1 MLLRANVMLLLTACI
16 WGFGFIGQRVGMDH
30 IGPYYFNALR
40 FLLGAVSL
48 LPVCWLLRKKRAKVQ
63 PSGKTS
69 WVFYWMTGIVLFC
82 GATCQQM
89 GMTFE
94 ETTAGKA
101 GFITGLYLVF
111 VPIIGFCLRQRIGWL
126 TVSGVL
132 LATMG
137 LYFLSVAEGFVIETG
152 DSLVLLG
159 ALFWAVHVQV
169 VGYASKQVD
178 PLRLAVGQYAIC
190 SAISFLLAFL
200 LEDVA
205 LAPMLDS
212 LGPILYCGLVSVGVA
227 YTLQIIAQQHVEPSQ
242 AAILLSL
249 EAVFAVFAGWLILD
263 ESLNTRETYGCI
275 LMFTGMLLSQ
285 FTGLKREREK

>member
-1 MLLRANVMLLLTACI
+1 MLLRANLMLLLTACI

-30 IGPYYFNALR
+30 IGPYFFNALR

-48 LPVCWLLRKKRAKVQ
+48 LPVCWLLRKKSATAQ

-69 WVFYWMTGIVLFC
+69 WSFYWMAGIALFC
-82 GATCQQM
+82 GATCQQV

-101 GFITGLYLVF
+101 GFITGLYLVL
-111 VPIIGFCLRQRIGWL
+111 VPIIGFYLRQRIGWL
-126 TVSGVL
+126 TVLGVL
-132 LATMG
+132 LATIG
-137 LYFLSVAEGFVIETG
+137 LYFLSVTEGFVIEKG
-152 DSLVLLG
+152 DSLVLIG

-178 PLRLAVGQYAIC
+178 PLRLAVAQYAIC
-190 SAISFLLAFL
+190 SAISFILAFV

-205 LAPMLDS
+205 MAPMIDS
-212 LGPILYCGLVSVGVA
+212 LGPILYCGLVSVGIA
-227 YTLQIIAQQHVEPSQ
+227 YTLQIFAQQSVDPSR

-249 EAVFAVFAGWLILD
+249 EAVFAVFAGWLMLD
-263 ESLNTRETYGCI
+263 ESLTTRETYGCI
-275 LMFTGMLLSQ
+275 LMFAGMLLSQ
-285 FTGLKREREK
+285 LTGLKREREN